1 MNDLSL
7 ITKEEWVI
15 LEDLN
20 LDIYDTPIT
29 QILPRTLE
37 KCRALIDYSHSLTY
51 LIRYENGQQ
60 TSFQYESPDIPQ
72 QYLRLYV
79 EKFIMTDRIIST
91 GIPAVQRPPFSVSR
105 ISCLILSASTPNS
118 WPTG

>member
-29 QILPRTLE
+29 QLS
-37 KCRALIDYSHSLTY
+37 LIH
-51 LIRYENGQQ
+51 I
-60 TSFQYESPDIPQ
+60 
-72 QYLRLYV
+72 
-79 EKFIMTDRIIST
+79 
-91 GIPAVQRPPFSVSR
+91 
-105 ISCLILSASTPNS
+105 
-118 WPTG
+118 

>member
-7 ITKEEWVI
+7 ITKEEWAI

-37 KCRALIDYSHSLTY
+37 SAARSLI
-51 LIRYENGQQ
+51 IR
-60 TSFQYESPDIPQ
+60 T
-72 QYLRLYV
+72 L
-79 EKFIMTDRIIST
+79 
-91 GIPAVQRPPFSVSR
+91 
-105 ISCLILSASTPNS
+105 
-118 WPTG
+118 